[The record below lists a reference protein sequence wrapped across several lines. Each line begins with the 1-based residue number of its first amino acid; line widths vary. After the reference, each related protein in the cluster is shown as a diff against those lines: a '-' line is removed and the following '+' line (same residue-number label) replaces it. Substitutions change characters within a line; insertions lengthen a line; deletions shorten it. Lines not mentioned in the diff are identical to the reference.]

1 MIEELINFSSKNE
14 GNTTRSVTY
23 RSKLEM
29 YPTRPT
35 EGLEKPIKEL
45 KKIFESKNK
54 GNVNEENELSEE
66 NKQKLFKFEEQLF
79 KKLKPAYDLEVGLY
93 TFYPEY
99 FLTKEGQENWE
110 EIFGESIEFKDE
122 NEIKKYLIANRNRL
136 EKAVLEER
144 GINKSQRK
152 RSVKY
157 ANNKPKKVLLD
168 FIIKEGPEIGELPYG
183 RLKDLKYPERISVVA
198 DLKGLLTKIEAYLEF
213 KKNLSARI
221 VEFKKEDKNL
231 KKRLIDLENG
241 SLESKKK
248 LCRAKLAIAKI
259 YQKKINVL
267 LAELYE
273 YAVALQ
279 LIKKEGKL
287 SEEENNI
294 LNYFRGLNKPEKNL
308 SRIDKFKHGTAF
320 EKPAQIG
327 FNLLEYAEKLRE
339 IYQENEIKKI
349 ENPEIFLEGK
359 NGFSVETF
367 EELANKLLIR
377 LGLKTTRDTSKIP
390 MGGKA
395 DDNGWRITVDDAK
408 TSMGIDRK
416 TKNIILD
423 KKRKSIY
430 SIFCVMMAHE
440 FTHVFQN
447 ILKEE
452 LLKDVLNLKI
462 IAEIGGDRGAIFAE
476 AGAKMMEDKMSQEL
490 FGLKNLPHPNYIAAM
505 QARLAGNNYF
515 GCVKAFYDSALE
527 INRYVKTQRINRGDN
542 PKEVVADFMAQ
553 NEKNLKDA
561 ISRVKRLFRPNVVS
575 LNSKDPYLTSSK
587 ETVYL
592 EQLQLVEKLGEN
604 KMEFLTLIGG
614 LNLKNLALLT
624 KIGLIDK
631 NVLNTLR
638 EKTSAIEK
646 MLFTKIKEIYNE
658 FVIEQQKDRI
668 NNVQIYKQ
676 NI

>member
-1 MIEELINFSSKNE
+1 MIEELINFSSKNGE
-14 GNTTRSVTY
+14 NTTRSATY

-35 EGLEKPIKEL
+35 EGLEEPIEEL

-54 GNVNEENELSEE
+54 ENINEKNELSEE

-79 KKLKPAYDLEVGLY
+79 EKLKPSYDLEVGLY

-99 FLTKEGQENWE
+99 FLTKEGQNNWE

-122 NEIKKYLIANRNRL
+122 NDIKRYLITNRNRL
-136 EKAVLEER
+136 ERAVLEER
-144 GINKSQRK
+144 EIKKSQRK

-157 ANNKPKKVLLD
+157 ANKKPEKLLFD
-168 FIIKEGPEIGELPYG
+168 FIVKEGPEIGELPPDSIKG
-183 RLKDLKYPERISVVA
+183 LKYPERISVVA

-213 KKNLSARI
+213 KKDLSVKI
-221 VEFKKEDKNL
+221 VEFEKEDNNL
-231 KKRLIDLENG
+231 KKRLIDSEDDLLENKRQ
-241 SLESKKK
+241 LW
-248 LCRAKLAIAKI
+248 RAKMAIAKI

-279 LIKKEGKL
+279 LIKKEDKL
-287 SEEENNI
+287 SEEEKSI
-294 LNYFRGLNKPEKNL
+294 LNYFRGLNRPEKNL
-308 SRIDKFKHGTAF
+308 SRIDKFKHGTAI

-327 FNLLEYAEKLRE
+327 SNLLEYAEELRE

-377 LGLKTTRDTSKIP
+377 LELKTTKDTSKIP
-390 MGGKA
+390 MEKKA
-395 DDNGWRITVDDAK
+395 DDNKWRITVDDAK

-423 KKRKSIY
+423 KKGKSIY

-452 LLKDVLNLKI
+452 LKDVLNLKI

-542 PKEVVADFMAQ
+542 PEEVMADFMAQ
-553 NEKNLKDA
+553 NKKNLNDA
-561 ISRVKRLFRPNVVS
+561 ISRVKRLFRPSVVS

-592 EQLQLVEKLGEN
+592 EQLQLVEKLGKN

-614 LNLKNLALLT
+614 LNLENLALLT
-624 KIGLIDK
+624 KVGLIDK
-631 NVLNTLR
+631 NILNKLR
-638 EKTSAIEK
+638 EKTSEIEK

-658 FVIEQQKDRI
+658 FVMEQQKVKI
-668 NNVQIYKQ
+668 KSI
-676 NI
+676 